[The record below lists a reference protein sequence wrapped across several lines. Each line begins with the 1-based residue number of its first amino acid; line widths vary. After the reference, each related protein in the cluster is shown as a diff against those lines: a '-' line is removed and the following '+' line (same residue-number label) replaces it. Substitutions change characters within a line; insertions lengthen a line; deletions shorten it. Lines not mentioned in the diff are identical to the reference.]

1 MKIIDKIKT
10 VSSLIPS
17 KTKEEVTDALCNE
30 PETDLPDERP
40 DRCDN
45 ETQIEE
51 QIEKEGESSISK
63 YLSKVDWVRV
73 VELITQNRYGQKF
86 PLVVKLATSLAEQK
100 PQNISELMGAVKVFD
115 LADLLSQVTVLKK
128 KVPTPLLKLAL
139 GIIIF
144 AIKRYLKHQSKDQ

>member
-17 KTKEEVTDALCNE
+17 KTKEE
-30 PETDLPDERP
+30 ETVLPDG
-40 DRCDN
+40 CDDVA
-45 ETQIEE
+45 QIEK
-51 QIEKEGESSISK
+51 QIEKEGDSGISK
-63 YLSKVDWVRV
+63 YLSKVDWIKVAAM
-73 VELITQNRYGQKF
+73 LAQNRYGQKF
-86 PLVVKLATSLAEQK
+86 PLVVKLAESLAEQK

-139 GIIIF
+139 GIILF
-144 AIKRYLKHQSKDQ
+144 AIKRYQKHHIG

>member
-1 MKIIDKIKT
+1 VKIIDKIKT

-17 KTKEEVTDALCNE
+17 KTKEEEKNVAPCDVPEDTLCDSEE
-30 PETDLPDERP
+30 P
-40 DRCDN
+40 
-45 ETQIEE
+45 IEE
-51 QIEKEGESSISK
+51 QIEKEGESGISK
-63 YLSKVDWVRV
+63 YLSKVDWIKVAAM
-73 VELITQNRYGQKF
+73 LAQNRYGQKF
-86 PLVVKLATSLAEQK
+86 PLVVKLAESLAEQK

-144 AIKRYLKHQSKDQ
+144 TIKRCVKHHTED

>member
-17 KTKEEVTDALCNE
+17 KTKEEEKPAPRD
-30 PETDLPDERP
+30 ETETVFTDERE
-40 DRCDN
+40 DDA
-45 ETQIEE
+45 QIEA
-51 QIEKEGESSISK
+51 QIEKEGDSGISK

-86 PLVVKLATSLAEQK
+86 PLVVKLAESLAEQK
-100 PQNISELMGAVKVFD
+100 PQNLSELVGAVKVFD

-128 KVPTPLLKLAL
+128 KVPTPLLKVAL
-139 GIIIF
+139 GIIVF
-144 AIKRYLKHQSKDQ
+144 AIKRYQKHHNVE

>member
-1 MKIIDKIKT
+1 MKIFDKIKT

-17 KTKEEVTDALCNE
+17 KTKEE
-30 PETDLPDERP
+30 ETVLPDG
-40 DRCDN
+40 CDG
-45 ETQIEE
+45 EAQIEE
-51 QIEKEGESSISK
+51 QIEKEGESGISK

-73 VELITQNRYGQKF
+73 VELITQNRNGQKF

-139 GIIIF
+139 GIILF
-144 AIKRYLKHQSKDQ
+144 AIKRYQKHHIG

>member
-17 KTKEEVTDALCNE
+17 KTKEE
-30 PETDLPDERP
+30 ETVLPDG
-40 DRCDN
+40 CDDVA
-45 ETQIEE
+45 QIEK
-51 QIEKEGESSISK
+51 QIEKEGESGIGK
-63 YLSKVDWVRV
+63 YLSRVDWVRV
-73 VELITQNRYGQKF
+73 VELITQNRNGQKF

-128 KVPTPLLKLAL
+128 KVPTPLLNLAL
-139 GIIIF
+139 GIILF
-144 AIKRYLKHQSKDQ
+144 AIKRYQKHHS

>member
-17 KTKEEVTDALCNE
+17 KTKEE
-30 PETDLPDERP
+30 ETVLPDG
-40 DRCDN
+40 CDN

-51 QIEKEGESSISK
+51 QIAKEGDSGISK
-63 YLSKVDWVRV
+63 YLSKVDWIKVAAM
-73 VELITQNRYGQKF
+73 LAQNRYGQKF

-100 PQNISELMGAVKVFD
+100 PQNLTELMGAVKVFD

-128 KVPTPLLKLAL
+128 KVPTPLLNLAL
-139 GIIIF
+139 GIIQF
-144 AIKRYLKHQSKDQ
+144 AIKRYQKHHS

>member
-17 KTKEEVTDALCNE
+17 KTKEEEKNVAPCDVPEDTLCDSEE
-30 PETDLPDERP
+30 P
-40 DRCDN
+40 
-45 ETQIEE
+45 IEE
-51 QIEKEGESSISK
+51 QIEKEDESGISK

-73 VELITQNRYGQKF
+73 VELITQNRNGQKF

-115 LADLLSQVTVLKK
+115 LADLLSQVTTLKK
-128 KVPTPLLKLAL
+128 KVPSPLLKLAL
-139 GIIIF
+139 GIILF
-144 AIKRYLKHQSKDQ
+144 AIKRYQKHHNG

>member
-10 VSSLIPS
+10 VSSIIPS
-17 KTKEEVTDALCNE
+17 KTKEEEKNVAPCDVPEDTLCDSEE
-30 PETDLPDERP
+30 P
-40 DRCDN
+40 
-45 ETQIEE
+45 IEE
-51 QIEKEGESSISK
+51 QIEKEGESGISK

-115 LADLLSQVTVLKK
+115 LADLLSQVTTLKK

-144 AIKRYLKHQSKDQ
+144 AIKLYQKHQG

>member
-17 KTKEEVTDALCNE
+17 KTKEEEKNVAPCDVPEDTLCDSE
-30 PETDLPDERP
+30 A
-40 DRCDN
+40 
-45 ETQIEE
+45 QIEE
-51 QIEKEGESSISK
+51 QIEKEGESGISK

-139 GIIIF
+139 GIILF
-144 AIKRYLKHQSKDQ
+144 AIKRYQKHHIG

>member
-17 KTKEEVTDALCNE
+17 KTKEEEKPAPRDETEDAI
-30 PETDLPDERP
+30 PDG
-40 DRCDN
+40 CDDN
-45 ETQIEE
+45 TQIEE
-51 QIEKEGESSISK
+51 QIEKEGDSGISK

-100 PQNISELMGAVKVFD
+100 PQNLSELMGAVKVFD
-115 LADLLSQVTVLKK
+115 LADLLSQVTALKK

-144 AIKRYLKHQSKDQ
+144 AIKRYQKHHNGE

>member
-1 MKIIDKIKT
+1 VKIIDKIKT

-17 KTKEEVTDALCNE
+17 KTKEEEKNVAPCDVPEDTLCDSEE
-30 PETDLPDERP
+30 P
-40 DRCDN
+40 
-45 ETQIEE
+45 IEE
-51 QIEKEGESSISK
+51 QIEKEGESGISK

-73 VELITQNRYGQKF
+73 VELITQNRNGQKF

-139 GIIIF
+139 GIILF
-144 AIKRYLKHQSKDQ
+144 AIKRYQKHHIG

>member
-17 KTKEEVTDALCNE
+17 KTKEEEKNVAPCDVPEDTLCDSEE
-30 PETDLPDERP
+30 P
-40 DRCDN
+40 
-45 ETQIEE
+45 IEE
-51 QIEKEGESSISK
+51 QIEKEGESGISK

-100 PQNISELMGAVKVFD
+100 PQNISELVGAVKVFD
-115 LADLLSQVTVLKK
+115 LADLLSQVTVLKE

-144 AIKRYLKHQSKDQ
+144 AIKRYQKRHS

>member
-17 KTKEEVTDALCNE
+17 KTKEE
-30 PETDLPDERP
+30 ETALPDG
-40 DRCDN
+40 CDD

-51 QIEKEGESSISK
+51 QIAKEGDSSISK
-63 YLSKVDWVRV
+63 YPSRVDWIKVAAM
-73 VELITQNRYGQKF
+73 LAQNRYGQKF

-100 PQNISELMGAVKVFD
+100 PQNLTELMGAVKVFD

-139 GIIIF
+139 GIILF
-144 AIKRYLKHQSKDQ
+144 AIKRYQKHHNG

>member
-1 MKIIDKIKT
+1 MKIFDKIKT

-17 KTKEEVTDALCNE
+17 KTKEEEKNVAPRDVPEDTLCDSEE
-30 PETDLPDERP
+30 P
-40 DRCDN
+40 
-45 ETQIEE
+45 IEE
-51 QIEKEGESSISK
+51 QIEKEGESGISK

-100 PQNISELMGAVKVFD
+100 PQNITELMGTVKVFD
-115 LADLLSQVTVLKK
+115 MADLLSQVTFLKK

-139 GIIIF
+139 GIIVF
-144 AIKRYLKHQSKDQ
+144 AIKRYQKHHIG